1 MREHGINSLS
11 EVGFYGLT
19 YKENVDDTRESPTL
33 QMLEHMRENLAFGA
47 KVYDPHAKMGLAE
60 NQYDDFDA
68 FLAGVKLVVIMVGH
82 DHIRENAEKLR
93 SKLVYD
99 TRNCLSGE
107 NVIRL

>member
-1 MREHGINSLS
+1 M
-11 EVGFYGLT
+11 T
-19 YKENVDDTRESPTL
+19 KELP
-33 QMLEHMRENLAFGA
+33 

-68 FLAGVKLVVIMVGH
+68 FLAGVKLVVVMVGH